1 MHNQRLTVLIFSI
14 LGGIG
19 SMGPWL
25 TAFNTTVYGYAKPDG
40 WAMVFLFGI
49 VLITVVFGG
58 FKTSFGIARVITHT
72 VLSAGAAFIGIYTII
87 QITDNFDLSAESVS
101 MGWGL
106 PVVLVSAVV
115 IPIAG
120 YLMMEKTKTS

>member
-25 TAFNTTVYGYAKPDG
+25 TVFNTTVYGYAKPDG
-40 WAMVFLFGI
+40 WAMVILFGI

-72 VLSAGAAFIGIYTII
+72 VLSAAAGFLGIYTII
-87 QITDNFDLSAESVS
+87 TITDNFNVSVESVS

-120 YLMMEKTKTS
+120 YFMMEKTKTS